1 MNICFTKYNKIYLAI
16 SAILISAS
24 IFAIAFYG
32 LNFGIDFNGGSVLKI
47 EYKTERLSKQEIT
60 DIVSNFDVGAVS
72 VRAVGEKG
80 AAISFEKSISQDKQ
94 KEIEGALS
102 KEKEIIKGET
112 SFEKVGG
119 IIGEETKAKSGEAI
133 IFSLIA
139 IILYVAFAFRK
150 LSRPISSWKYG
161 LATLIA
167 LFHDM
172 LLVLG
177 VFAVLGEFRGVYIT
191 VPIITALLT
200 VFGYS
205 VNDTVVVFDRIREN
219 LIKRTGANFEDVVN
233 KSMNQT
239 LFRSVGTSLTTLFV
253 LFAIFFLGGETL
265 KYFSL
270 ALIIGIISGTYSSIF
285 LASPLLVYWA
295 ERKRKV

>member
-1 MNICFTKYNKIYLAI
+1 MNICFTKYNKVYLAV
-16 SAILISAS
+16 SAVLISAS
-24 IFAIAFYG
+24 IFALAFYG
-32 LNFGIDFNGGSVLKI
+32 LNFGIDFNGGSVLQI

-60 DIVSNFDVGAVS
+60 DIVSNFDIGAVS
-72 VRAVGEKG
+72 VRVIGEKG
-80 AAISFEKSISQDKQ
+80 AAISFEKSISQDTQTEIKQ
-94 KEIEGALS
+94 ALS
-102 KEKEIIKGET
+102 KEKEIIEGET

-119 IIGEETKAKSGEAI
+119 IVGEETKSKSGKAI

-150 LSRPISSWKYG
+150 LLRPVSSWQYG
-161 LATLIA
+161 FATLIA

-177 VFAVLGEFRGVYIT
+177 VFAVLGEFSGVYIT
-191 VPIITALLT
+191 IPIMTALLT

-219 LIKRTGANFEDVVN
+219 LIKRTGTDFEDVVN

-239 LFRSVGTSLTTLFV
+239 LFRSASTSLTTLFV

-295 ERKRKV
+295 ARKGKV